1 MTRVRGAALLATAM
15 TLVFAAGCSGSGN
28 PAATP
33 GVEKPDLTVAV
44 VPALDSAGFFIALYE
59 GLFAKQGLHVTFV
72 PAVSSDTVIAA
83 QVKGE
88 YDITGGNYVSYVQW
102 QEQGKANLDIFAEGS
117 IMEPGDQAIYT
128 MPDSPIKTLADLK
141 GKTVAI
147 NAPDNI
153 LYLLTA
159 SVLSEHGILPSS
171 VHFVTKYSF
180 PQMPAAL
187 AAGQIDAAVLPEP
200 FASDAE
206 QADGAVPLVDL
217 DQGATTSFPIEGYV
231 VTKAWAAKY
240 PRTLAAFYRALEE
253 GQEIA
258 DTNRA
263 AVEQAFEDL
272 PMKPVPIGVSKNT
285 AAVMALDEYP
295 FSTGPVG
302 SVDPVRLQ
310 RVVDVMEQFL
320 MIRNFNIDSMLL
332 SG

>member
-1 MTRVRGAALLATAM
+1 
-15 TLVFAAGCSGSGN
+15 
-28 PAATP
+28 
-33 GVEKPDLTVAV
+33 
-44 VPALDSAGFFIALYE
+44 
-59 GLFAKQGLHVTFV
+59 
-72 PAVSSDTVIAA
+72 
-83 QVKGE
+83 
-88 YDITGGNYVSYVQW
+88 
-102 QEQGKANLDIFAEGS
+102 
-117 IMEPGDQAIYT
+117 MEPANQAIYV
-128 MPDSPIKTLADLK
+128 MPGSPIKTLADLK
-141 GKTVAI
+141 GKTIAI

-153 LYLLTA
+153 LYLLAA
-159 SVLSEHGILPSS
+159 SVLSEHGISSSS
-171 VHFVTKYSF
+171 VRFVTKYNF
-180 PQMPAAL
+180 PAMPAAL
-187 AAGQIDAAVLPEP
+187 KDGAIDAAVLPEP

-272 PMKPVPIGVSKNT
+272 PMKPVPLGVSKDT

-310 RVVDVMEQFL
+310 RVADVMEQFL
-320 MIRNFNIDSMLL
+320 MIPKFNIDSMLL
-332 SG
+332 NG